1 MKPLITS
8 QKCMFQADMKSICLN
23 IATFGYNLQQKFVK
37 KYVICKGMSIF
48 VSLIS
53 CWERIEK
60 PAADFLQPLP
70 HSSLSKYIPCYIHR
84 GDCCSKRYISF
95 FICLNLFLKYIVFNH
110 LPTHQITIYRC
121 REYLAGI
128 II

>member
-8 QKCMFQADMKSICLN
+8 QKCMFRADMKSICLN

-53 CWERIEK
+53 CWEKIEK
-60 PAADFLQPLP
+60 PAADFC
-70 HSSLSKYIPCYIHR
+70 SLYLTPAYQNIYLATYTEEIV
-84 GDCCSKRYISF
+84 CSKRYISS